1 MYRSICSDLWFC
13 SNLKGQQENRCFP
26 TTDKSRGLIG
36 AKSNQE
42 ETLVP
47 GVTLAYA
54 EIFGDVLYEGVF
66 VQEQTLLCRLGY
78 S

>member
-1 MYRSICSDLWFC
+1 M
-13 SNLKGQQENRCFP
+13 
-26 TTDKSRGLIG
+26 
-36 AKSNQE
+36 
-42 ETLVP
+42 P

-54 EIFGDVLYEGVF
+54 EIFGDVLYEEVF